1 MLKEYKLNHELS
13 MEVRNKMGDVLV
25 MKECYTNIFHSLRFF
40 VEKFRSQE
48 WAIAY
53 GYIRVLENQPLMARH
68 CFIVTKEGE
77 AIDPTLMNISGYT
90 KGQDRKH
97 VTFAEFDDM
106 EKYLEAITKND
117 NCPDLVHYFR
127 KREQTI
133 SQKWAMEKGV
143 VLLG

>member
-13 MEVRNKMGDVLV
+13 MELRDKMGDVLV
-25 MKECYTNIFHSLRFF
+25 MKECYTNMFHAMRFCMD
-40 VEKFRSQE
+40 KLNSKE

-53 GYIRVLENQPLMARH
+53 GYIRVLEDQPLMARH
-68 CFIVTKEGE
+68 CFMVTKDGE
-77 AIDPTLMNISGYT
+77 AIDPTLMNVSGYE

-106 EKYLEAITKND
+106 EAYLDAITKND

-133 SQKWAMEKGV
+133 SQKWANDNG
-143 VLLG
+143 VLLLG